1 MVRQIEPGSPR
12 TPSVLRI
19 DRPKIDFSM
28 LRDMADAH
36 EKSAIE
42 NYNLC
47 AKTAWHQTSNAIYNN
62 NKSDPVAVAALL
74 GKAAENILP
83 NDMPQDMRNKFL
95 AEF

>member
-42 NYNLC
+42 N
-47 AKTAWHQTSNAIYNN
+47 
-62 NKSDPVAVAALL
+62 
-74 GKAAENILP
+74 
-83 NDMPQDMRNKFL
+83 
-95 AEF
+95 